1 MRQPSGQYSP
11 VHHLTTALF
20 SFSCERKFMMMLTS
34 YLDETGD
41 SKDDKQ
47 KFNGM
52 AGLVAPAENWEVFE
66 QKWKAVLKTFGLPYI
81 HMSEIR
87 TLTRGWS
94 EAKVEKLFGKLW
106 KIIKSVKALPV
117 GSTIPMDDYNP
128 LKVQLKKYFRD
139 PYYIAMQ
146 NCIQFTAEL
155 VEPVAIPTPDSPR
168 VAMIFDDKVEF
179 RNNAQ
184 QLYDAAIKKVG
195 MGNLVDPPAFRNMR
209 RVVPL
214 QAADMI
220 AYETYKEYDRVYYK
234 RSGKARFG
242 WDQIEGIYRSSGIAE
257 IQIVRH
263 NKFTLADWV
272 TKAEAADRKATYWE
286 KQRAKKRDKPKA

>member
-1 MRQPSGQYSP
+1 
-11 VHHLTTALF
+11 
-20 SFSCERKFMMMLTS
+20 MMMLTS

-66 QKWKAVLKTFGLPYI
+66 RKWKATLKTFGLPYI
-81 HMSEIR
+81 HMSEMR
-87 TLTRGWS
+87 TLTRGWP
-94 EAKVEKLFGKLW
+94 EAKVENLFEKLW
-106 KIIKSVKALPV
+106 KVIKGVKALPV
-117 GSTIPMDDYNP
+117 GSIIPMDDYKP

-179 RNNAQ
+179 RNNAH
-184 QLYDAAIKKVG
+184 QLYDAAIKKMR
-195 MGNLVDPPAFRNMR
+195 MGSLVDPPAFRNMR
-209 RVVPL
+209 LVVPL

-220 AYETYKEYDRVYYK
+220 AYETYKEYDRVYYG
-234 RSGKARFG
+234 RSGQARFG
-242 WDQIEGIYRSSGIAE
+242 WDQIEEIYKSSGIAE

-272 TKAEAADRKATYWE
+272 TRAEAADRKATYWE